1 MADSSNITCRT
12 FEFASLDGPPLIA
25 DLAVPEPIRAGAVI
39 CHPHPQYGGT
49 RHDRVVSALFDA
61 LPAAGI
67 AALRFDFR
75 SAFSDGV
82 GERLDALAAI
92 DELADAAPD
101 VPLAMTGYSFGAWIS
116 LGLGDDRIDAVV
128 AIAPPLAVMSSVPA
142 PVVPTLVLTPAHDQF
157 SPPATTEPIIAG
169 WRTRSAV
176 PIDFD
181 VVDMADH
188 FIGGRT
194 AAVADRTVA
203 WLSGRWQLPSP
214 LSPHR

>member
-1 MADSSNITCRT
+1 MADSSNITHRS
-12 FEFASLDGPPLIA
+12 FEFASLDGPPLQA
-25 DLAVPEPIRAGAVI
+25 DLAVPDAVLAGAVI

-49 RHDRVVSALFDA
+49 RHDSVVSALFDA

-75 SAFSDGV
+75 SEFSDGV

-116 LGLGDDRIDAVV
+116 LGLGDDRIEAIVAV
-128 AIAPPLAVMSSVPA
+128 APPLAVMSSVPV

-157 SPPATTEPIIAG
+157 SPPASTEPIVAD
-169 WRTRSAV
+169 WRVRSAT
-176 PIDFD
+176 PIEFE
-181 VVDMADH
+181 VIDMADH
-188 FIGGRT
+188 FLAGRT
-194 AAVADRTVA
+194 ATVADRTAA
-203 WLSGRWQLPSP
+203 WLSDRWRLPSP
-214 LSPHR
+214 PSPRR